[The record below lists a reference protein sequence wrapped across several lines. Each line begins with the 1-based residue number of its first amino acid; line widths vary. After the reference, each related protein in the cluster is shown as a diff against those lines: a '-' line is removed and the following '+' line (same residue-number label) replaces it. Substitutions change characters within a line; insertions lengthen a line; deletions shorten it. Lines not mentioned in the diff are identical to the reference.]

1 MSCGIELA
9 MTTCISTIAERN
21 SQAVRV
27 CELTKTCYQDDQQ
40 VKFMSLQAEVDSLW
54 QELQNLKE
62 KRLTTTSP
70 ES

>member
-1 MSCGIELA
+1 

-27 CELTKTCYQDDQQ
+27 RELTKTCYQDDQQ

>member
-1 MSCGIELA
+1 

-21 SQAVRV
+21 SQAVGVR
-27 CELTKTCYQDDQQ
+27 ELTKTCYQDDQQ